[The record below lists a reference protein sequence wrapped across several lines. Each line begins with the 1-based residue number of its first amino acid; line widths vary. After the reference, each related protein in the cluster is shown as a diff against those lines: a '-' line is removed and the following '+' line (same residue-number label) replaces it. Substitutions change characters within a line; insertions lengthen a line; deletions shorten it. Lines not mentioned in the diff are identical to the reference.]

1 MKQVVYFILLLT
13 LQFQVLAQRKIR
25 IENIAP
31 PSHAL
36 KINVLSGFVGT
47 LNISYEYRL
56 TQKWS
61 IQNGLCYTQM
71 IISRDPR
78 KPYSTEGFQYLLDV
92 RKYTH
97 SNGLLN
103 GRYHQYFLRY
113 SQFINKD
120 YIQDSLTKNK
130 PIAYTENLH
139 GITLGWVYGYQKTY
153 QNKYLIDVFCGI
165 GISVPTC
172 FNSSPSK
179 DFLKPYK
186 VRSFESNPYTNG
198 VNLRM
203 GLKVG
208 YLF

>member
-13 LQFQVLAQRKIR
+13 LNFQVIAQRKTH
-25 IENIAP
+25 IEKVAAP
-31 PSHAL
+31 VHAL

-47 LNISYEYRL
+47 INLSYEYRL

-61 IQNGLCYTQM
+61 IQNGICYTQM
-71 IISRDPR
+71 IASRDPR
-78 KPYSTEGFQYLLDV
+78 KPYSAEGFQYLLDL
-92 RKYTH
+92 RKYKNKT
-97 SNGLLN
+97 SSWDGW
-103 GRYHQYFLRY
+103 YHQYYLRY
-113 SQFINKD
+113 SQFKSKN
-120 YIQDSLTKNK
+120 YIQDSLTNNK

-165 GISVPTC
+165 GLSVPTY

-186 VRSFESNPYTNG
+186 ASSFENNQYTNG